1 MVLSTPPDIFCLAIP
16 VRDPDITEQFYAD
29 VSARPAALAGQY
41 RAFAA
46 PGNILECGYYGDP
59 WMTP

>member
-1 MVLSTPPDIFCLAIP
+1 MVLSTLLDIFCLAIP

-29 VSARPAALAGQY
+29 VRARSAALAGEY
-41 RAFAA
+41 RTFAP
-46 PGNILECGYYGDP
+46 PGNLLESGYYGDP